1 MAHRIPIP
9 SLASFAPCPVE
20 RQGAK
25 IAAYCPEIK
34 SSPASVGVYAADPG
48 SNGQMICRKSFFRV
62 RAFARVCCHQRG
74 SPLQRL
80 YKEDAMCYKKSVS
93 SSS

>member
-62 RAFARVCCHQRG
+62 RQFTIVCCHQNG
-74 SPLQRL
+74 TPLPRVFT
-80 YKEDAMCYKKSVS
+80 EDAICFKKSVCS
-93 SSS
+93 SS